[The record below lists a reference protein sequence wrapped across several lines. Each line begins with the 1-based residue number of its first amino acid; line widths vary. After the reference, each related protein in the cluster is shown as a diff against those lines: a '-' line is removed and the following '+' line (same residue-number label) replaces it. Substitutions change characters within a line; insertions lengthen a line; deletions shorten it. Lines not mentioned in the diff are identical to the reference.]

1 MGIAE
6 RRSKHKENL
15 RQAILDA
22 AKKLFLRDGYHA
34 TSIRKIAQE
43 IEFSPTT
50 IYLYYKDK
58 AEIAHALHIE
68 GFKMLGQQ
76 LSVVQHIDDP
86 FERLKVMGR
95 IYIQFSLENTDF
107 YELMFVLKE
116 PMDHIREEGADI
128 CWEEG
133 QQAFEILWANIAAC
147 QRVGYFNGLDA
158 ANVAMITWCT
168 MHGLCTL
175 NIHGH
180 LDFVQTHKKEMSHIT
195 DLLDSA
201 YATFITML
209 HRLK

>member
-68 GFKMLGQQ
+68 GL
-76 LSVVQHIDDP
+76 
-86 FERLKVMGR
+86 
-95 IYIQFSLENTDF
+95 
-107 YELMFVLKE
+107 
-116 PMDHIREEGADI
+116 
-128 CWEEG
+128 
-133 QQAFEILWANIAAC
+133 
-147 QRVGYFNGLDA
+147 
-158 ANVAMITWCT
+158 
-168 MHGLCTL
+168 
-175 NIHGH
+175 
-180 LDFVQTHKKEMSHIT
+180 
-195 DLLDSA
+195 
-201 YATFITML
+201 
-209 HRLK
+209 

>member
-68 GFKMLGQQ
+68 GFKLLGQQ

-116 PMDHIREEGADI
+116 PMIISGRKGLISAGKKDNKPLKSCGPISLPAKGSV
-128 CWEEG
+128 
-133 QQAFEILWANIAAC
+133 ILMVLM
-147 QRVGYFNGLDA
+147 QL
-158 ANVAMITWCT
+158 
-168 MHGLCTL
+168 
-175 NIHGH
+175 
-180 LDFVQTHKKEMSHIT
+180 MS
-195 DLLDSA
+195 L
-201 YATFITML
+201 
-209 HRLK
+209 